1 MLLQSQQNETGR
13 SLDSIWYDACNSP
26 MRHSKR
32 QAIAQTT
39 LSDKFSLG
47 SAARSPKEDV
57 MKRNVI
63 GILSL
68 VVMSLMLNAAAQAQ
82 SAVKAKVPFAF
93 EVGSAQLPAG
103 TYLIHTVGASAIAIR
118 NGQTSASALS
128 VVRRAYQNSSS
139 AKLVFHHVADQYFL
153 AEIWKGAGTNGMVIA
168 PSKQEKSLERELRL
182 ATGESKSEDVLIA
195 LN

>member
-13 SLDSIWYDACNSP
+13 SLDSSWYDACNIS

-57 MKRNVI
+57 MKGNVI
-63 GILSL
+63 EILSL

-82 SAVKAKVPFAF
+82 SAVKANVPFAF
-93 EVGSAQLPAG
+93 KVGPAQLPAG
-103 TYLIHTVGASAIAIR
+103 TYLIHTVGASAIEIR

-128 VVRRAYQNSSS
+128 LVRREYQNSSS

>member
-1 MLLQSQQNETGR
+1 MSEAKSNEIPVG
-13 SLDSIWYDACNSP
+13 SAFV
-26 MRHSKR
+26 K
-32 QAIAQTT
+32 QAELWMGAQTT

-63 GILSL
+63 GILAL

-82 SAVKAKVPFAF
+82 SAVKANVPFAF
-93 EVGSAQLPAG
+93 KVGSAQLPAG
-103 TYLIHTVGASAIAIR
+103 TYLIHTVGAGAIEIR
-118 NGQTSASALS
+118 NGQTSTGALS
-128 VVRRAYQNSSS
+128 LVRREYQSSS
-139 AKLVFHHVADQYFL
+139 GAKLVFHHVADQYFL
-153 AEIWKGAGTNGMVIA
+153 AEIWKGAGTNGMVIT
-168 PSKQEKSLERELRL
+168 PTKQEKSLERELRL

>member
-13 SLDSIWYDACNSP
+13 SLDSSWYDACNIS

-82 SAVKAKVPFAF
+82 SAVKANVPFAF
-93 EVGSAQLPAG
+93 NVGSAQLPAG
-103 TYLIHTVGASAIAIR
+103 TYLIHTLGASAIEIR

-128 VVRRAYQNSSS
+128 PVRREYQNSSS

>member
-13 SLDSIWYDACNSP
+13 SLDSSWYDACNIS

-68 VVMSLMLNAAAQAQ
+68 VVMSLMLTAAAQAQ
-82 SAVKAKVPFAF
+82 SGVKANVPFAF
-93 EVGSAQLPAG
+93 RVGSAQLPAG
-103 TYLIHTVGASAIAIR
+103 TYLIHTLGASAIVIR

-128 VVRRAYQNSSS
+128 LVRREHQNSSS

>member
-13 SLDSIWYDACNSP
+13 SLDSSWYDACNISK
-26 MRHSKR
+26 RHSKR

-82 SAVKAKVPFAF
+82 SAVKANVPFAF
-93 EVGSAQLPAG
+93 KVGSAQLPAG
-103 TYLIHTVGASAIAIR
+103 TYLIHTIGASAIAIR
-118 NGQTSASALS
+118 NGQTSACMLS
-128 VVRRAYQNSSS
+128 PVRREYQNSSS

-153 AEIWKGAGTNGMVIA
+153 AAIWKGAGTNGMVIA
-168 PSKQEKSLERELRL
+168 PSKEEKSLERELRL
-182 ATGESKSEDVLIA
+182 ATRESKSEDVLIA

>member
-1 MLLQSQQNETGR
+1 MLLQSQQNEMEK
-13 SLDSIWYDACNSP
+13 SSDSSWHDGCNIS

-32 QAIAQTT
+32 QALAQTS

-47 SAARSPKEDV
+47 STERSPKEEV

-68 VVMSLMLNAAAQAQ
+68 VVMSLMLNAAAQTQ
-82 SAVKAKVPFAF
+82 SAAKANVPFAF
-93 EVGSAQLPAG
+93 KVGSAQLPAG
-103 TYLIHTVGASAIAIR
+103 TYIVSTAGASAIQIR
-118 NGQTSASALS
+118 NGQTSASAVS
-128 VVRRAYQNSSS
+128 VVRREYQDNSG

-153 AEIWKGAGTNGMVIA
+153 AEIWTGAGTNGMVIA
-168 PSKQEKSLERELRL
+168 RSKQEKSLERELRL

>member
-13 SLDSIWYDACNSP
+13 SLDSSWYDACNIS

-47 SAARSPKEDV
+47 STARSPKEDV

-82 SAVKAKVPFAF
+82 SAVKANVPFAF
-93 EVGSAQLPAG
+93 KVGSAQLPAG
-103 TYLIHTVGASAIAIR
+103 TYLIHTVGASAIDIR

-128 VVRRAYQNSSS
+128 VVRREYQNSSG

-168 PSKQEKSLERELRL
+168 PSKQEKNLERELRL

>member
-13 SLDSIWYDACNSP
+13 SLDSSWYDACNIS

-82 SAVKAKVPFAF
+82 SAVKANVPFAF
-93 EVGSAQLPAG
+93 NVGSAQLPAG
-103 TYLIHTVGASAIAIR
+103 TYLIHTLGASAIEIR

-128 VVRRAYQNSSS
+128 LVRREYQNSSS

>member
-1 MLLQSQQNETGR
+1 MLLQSRQNETGR
-13 SLDSIWYDACNSP
+13 SLGSSWYDACNIS

-82 SAVKAKVPFAF
+82 SAVKANVPFAF
-93 EVGSAQLPAG
+93 KVGSAQLPAG
-103 TYLIHTVGASAIAIR
+103 TYLIHTVGASAIEIR
-118 NGQTSASALS
+118 NGQTSTGALS
-128 VVRRAYQNSSS
+128 LVRREYQSSSS

-168 PSKQEKSLERELRL
+168 PSKQEKNLERELRL

>member
-13 SLDSIWYDACNSP
+13 SLDSSWYDACNVS

-63 GILSL
+63 GVLSL

-82 SAVKAKVPFAF
+82 SAVKANVPFAF
-93 EVGSAQLPAG
+93 KVGSAQLPAG
-103 TYLIHTVGASAIAIR
+103 TYLIHTLGASTIEIR
-118 NGQTSASALS
+118 NGQTSAGALS
-128 VVRRAYQNSSS
+128 VVRREYQNSSS
-139 AKLVFHHVADQYFL
+139 AKLVFHHVANQYFL
-153 AEIWKGAGTNGMVIA
+153 AEIWKGAGTKGMVIA
-168 PSKQEKSLERELRL
+168 PSKQEKSLERERRL
-182 ATGESKSEDVLIA
+182 ATGESRSEDVLIA

>member
-1 MLLQSQQNETGR
+1 
-13 SLDSIWYDACNSP
+13 
-26 MRHSKR
+26 
-32 QAIAQTT
+32 
-39 LSDKFSLG
+39 
-47 SAARSPKEDV
+47 

-82 SAVKAKVPFAF
+82 SAVKANVPFAF